1 MESAT
6 VDGLTLNRCGATYW
20 DPNQQFGAI
29 WLYSADGNMDGVA
42 IRNVDVIAPTYQ
54 GIHLQSRNGYAM
66 NNVLFENITIADPT
80 TYGVQIKAGANG
92 SATFKNLM
100 VKTSNASLPL
110 VANQATGFKIQT
122 ENVGKTAPI
131 FAGAVAA
138 ADLGTGAGTQG
149 WLADGRRD
157 QANRKIMPG
166 MSIGT
171 EALAGSGIGG
181 KKAAVRVVYGK
192 KEP

>member
-29 WLYSADGNMDGVA
+29 WLYSSDGNMDGVA

-66 NNVLFENITIADPT
+66 NNVLFENITISDPT

-92 SATFKNLM
+92 SATFRNLM

-131 FAGAVAA
+131 LAGAPLLAKANGMVAR
-138 ADLGTGAGTQG
+138 G

-157 QANRKIMPG
+157 RLIGRDKPNMA
-166 MSIGT
+166 IGT
-171 EALAGSGIGG
+171 DAGVETGIGG
-181 KKAAVRVVYGK
+181 KKAAVRAVFGK
-192 KEP
+192 GRP